1 MGYELKQETGYEPK
15 QETGYEPKQET
26 GYEPKQETG
35 YEPKHNPLR
44 GTIKGTL
51 RHKSSP
57 NTAQI
62 VKVPV

>member
-1 MGYELKQETGYEPK
+1 MGYELKQEM
-15 QETGYEPKQET
+15 